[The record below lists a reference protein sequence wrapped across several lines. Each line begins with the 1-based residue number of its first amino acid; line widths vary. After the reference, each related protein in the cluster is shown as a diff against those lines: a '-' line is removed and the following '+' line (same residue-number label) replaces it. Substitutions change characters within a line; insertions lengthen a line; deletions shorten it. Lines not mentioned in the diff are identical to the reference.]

1 MNLLAGLLLLSI
13 TTLSITTATTTT
25 TYKKARLE
33 SCGGCEKKPVKVF
46 IVYEGRT
53 YDNFEVRYGLY
64 CFFSSLKFR
73 YLNFGLTLILVGRGQ
88 RIKGVQ

>member
-1 MNLLAGLLLLSI
+1 MNLRVGLLLLSI
-13 TTLSITTATTTT
+13 TAFSIATETATTK

-53 YDNFEVRYGLY
+53 YDNFEVR
-64 CFFSSLKFR
+64 
-73 YLNFGLTLILVGRGQ
+73 
-88 RIKGVQ
+88 